1 MGLTSFNVNYLL
13 SLSSYLLDLDLN
25 KLFTLEMGYPSSNLY
40 LIKIFMICLYIIQ
53 QPIRNLD

>member
-25 KLFTLEMGYPSSNLY
+25 KLFTLEMDYPSSDLY
-40 LIKIFMICLYIIQ
+40 LIKFL
-53 QPIRNLD
+53 